1 MEKGIIDTKKAKD
14 ISTEDLFKRLSSSSK
29 GLSDNEAKERLDQF
43 GPNEIS
49 EKKTNTLIKFLK
61 YFWGPIPW
69 MIEIAL
75 VLSAVLRHWDDFG
88 VILLLLMINAVVRFS
103 EEHRADNAIEMLKKR
118 LAIKAR
124 VFRDGKWQE
133 LSAKELV
140 PGDIIRVRLGDIIPA
155 DIKLVEGDY
164 LSVDESALTGE
175 SLPVEKNTSDVGY
188 SGSVIR
194 QGEMDAL
201 VINTGM
207 NTYFGKTTKLVEEAK
222 TTSHFQKA
230 VIKIGN
236 YLIIMS
242 IALVI
247 IVFIVELLRQQK
259 IIETLQFGL
268 VLIIAAIPAALPA
281 VLSVTMVVGATALA
295 RKDAIV
301 SKLLSIEEMAGAD
314 ILCSDKTGT
323 ITKNELSVEEIIPIG
338 DFSKNEVLIYGSLAS
353 REEDEDPIDNAIINK
368 SKNIKEVTRSIGDYK
383 ILDFKPFDPVKKRT
397 ESVIEVPHKN
407 NFKVS
412 KGAPQV
418 IMSLVGKNKKIAED
432 VDNKVNDL
440 AKDGYR
446 ALGIAKSSKSGEWKF
461 TGLIGLSD
469 TAREDSADTI
479 KKAQSMGLIVKMLT
493 GDHTA
498 IAKKI
503 AKDVN
508 LNTNIAPASSLI
520 DMEDDKAEEI
530 IENSDGFSEVFPEHK
545 YRIVELL
552 QKKNHIVGMTG
563 DGVNDAPALK
573 KADIGIAVSGATD
586 AAKSAAA
593 IVFTRPGLSVIVDAL
608 RQSRKIFMR
617 MNNYAIYRIAET
629 IRVLFFLVISILA
642 FKFYP
647 LTTIMVVLLALL
659 NDIPIMMISYD
670 NTKLL
675 NHPVRWRMS
684 SVLEVSTIL
693 GIVGVISSF
702 GFFLI
707 VRNVFSLDSSTIQ
720 TLVFLK
726 LIVSGHLTIYLTR
739 TGKNSFWTRPLPSL
753 KLFLTAEFTQIV
765 ATFFAAYGVLM
776 TGTGWKLAGFVWGY
790 AIIMFVATNYIKVFY
805 YKIRDYI
812 KGRSHKPKQA

>member
-1 MEKGIIDTKKAKD
+1 MEKSIIDTKKAKD
-14 ISTEDLFKRLSSSSK
+14 ISTADLFKKLSSSKK
-29 GLSDNEAKERLDQF
+29 GLSGNEAKKRLEQF

-49 EKKTNTLIKFLK
+49 EKKTNTLLKFLK

-75 VLSAVLRHWDDFG
+75 ILSAVLRHWEDFG

-124 VFRDGKWQE
+124 VLRNGKWQE
-133 LSAKELV
+133 ISARELV
-140 PGDIIRVRLGDIIPA
+140 PGDMIRVRLGDIIPA

-175 SLPVEKNTSDVGY
+175 SLPVEKDTSDVGY
-188 SGSVIR
+188 SGSIIR

-201 VINTGM
+201 VVSTGM

-236 YLIIMS
+236 YLIIIS
-242 IALVI
+242 ITLVI
-247 IVFIVELLRQQK
+247 IVFIVELLRHQK

-281 VLSVTMVVGATALA
+281 VLSVTMVVGATVLA
-295 RKDAIV
+295 RKGAIV
-301 SKLLSIEEMAGAD
+301 SKLLAIEEMAGVD

-323 ITKNELSVEEIIPIG
+323 ITKNELSVEEVIPIG
-338 DFSKNEVLIYGSLAS
+338 DFSKNEVFLYGSLAS
-353 REEDEDPIDNAIINK
+353 REEDEDPIDNAIIAR
-368 SKNIKEVTRSIGDYK
+368 SKDIKEVTRSIGDYK
-383 ILDFKPFDPVKKRT
+383 VLDFKPFDPVKKRT
-397 ESVIEVPHKN
+397 ESVVEGPGKN

-418 IMSLVGKNKKIAED
+418 ILSLIGEDKKLAED
-432 VDNKVNDL
+432 IDDKIDSL

-446 ALGIAKSSKSGEWKF
+446 ALGIAKTSKNGKWNF
-461 TGLIGLSD
+461 IGLIGLSD
-469 TAREDSADTI
+469 TAREDSAETI
-479 KKAQSMGLIVKMLT
+479 KEAQSMGLNVKMLT

-508 LNTNIAPASSLI
+508 LNTNIAPASLLI

-530 IENSDGFSEVFPEHK
+530 IENSNGFSEVFPEHK
-545 YRIVELL
+545 YHIVELL

-573 KADIGIAVSGATD
+573 KADIGIAVAGATD
-586 AAKSAAA
+586 AAKSAAD
-593 IVFTRPGLSVIVDAL
+593 IVFTRPGLSVIVEAL

-629 IRVLFFLVISILA
+629 IRVLFFLVLSILI

-647 LTTIMVVLLALL
+647 LTAIMVVLLALL
-659 NDIPIMMISYD
+659 NDIPIMMIAYD
-670 NTKLL
+670 NAKLL
-675 NHPVRWRMS
+675 KYPVRWKMS
-684 SVLEVSTIL
+684 SVLEVSTML

-707 VRNVFSLDSSTIQ
+707 ARNILSLDPSIIQ

-739 TGKNSFWTRPLPSL
+739 TGKHSFWIRPLPSL
-753 KLFLTAEFTQIV
+753 RLFLTAEFTQIA
-765 ATFFAAYGVLM
+765 ATFFAAYGLLM
-776 TGTGWKLAGFVWGY
+776 TGIGWKLAGFVWGY
-790 AIIMFVATNYIKVFY
+790 AITMFIVTNYIKVFY
-805 YKIRDYI
+805 YKTVDYI
-812 KGRSHKPKQA
+812 KRKSGQSK

>member
-1 MEKGIIDTKKAKD
+1 MEKSIIDTKKAKD
-14 ISTEDLFKRLSSSSK
+14 ISTADLFKKLSSSKK
-29 GLSDNEAKERLDQF
+29 GLSGNEAKKRLDQF

-49 EKKTNTLIKFLK
+49 EKKTNTLLKFLK

-75 VLSAVLRHWDDFG
+75 ILSAVLRHWEDFG

-124 VFRDGKWQE
+124 VLHDGEWQE
-133 LSAKELV
+133 ISAKELV
-140 PGDIIRVRLGDIIPA
+140 PGDMIRVRLGDIIPA

-175 SLPVEKNTSDVGY
+175 SLPVEKDTSDVGY
-188 SGSVIR
+188 SGSIIR
-194 QGEMDAL
+194 QGEMNAL
-201 VINTGM
+201 VISTGM

-230 VIKIGN
+230 VMKIGN

-247 IVFIVELLRQQK
+247 IVFAVELLRHQK
-259 IIETLQFGL
+259 VIETLQFGL

-281 VLSVTMVVGATALA
+281 VLSITMVVGATVLA
-295 RKDAIV
+295 GKGAIV
-301 SKLLSIEEMAGAD
+301 SKLLAIEEMAGVD
-314 ILCSDKTGT
+314 FLCSDKTGT
-323 ITKNELSVEEIIPIG
+323 ITKNELSVEEVIPIG
-338 DFSKNEVLIYGSLAS
+338 DFSKNEVFLCGSLAS
-353 REEDEDPIDNAIINK
+353 REKDGDTIDNAIIAS
-368 SKNIKEVTRSIGDYK
+368 SKDIKEVTKSIGDYK
-383 ILDFKPFDPVKKRT
+383 VLDFKPFDPIKKRT
-397 ESVIEVPHKN
+397 ESVVEGPGKN

-418 IMSLVGKNKKIAED
+418 ILSLIGEDKKLAED
-432 VDNKVNDL
+432 INDKIDSL

-446 ALGIAKSSKSGEWKF
+446 ALGIAKTSKNGKWNF
-461 TGLIGLSD
+461 IGLIGLSD
-469 TAREDSADTI
+469 TAREDSAETI
-479 KKAQSMGLIVKMLT
+479 KEAQSMGLNVKMLT

-508 LNTNIAPASSLI
+508 LGTNIIPASSLI
-520 DMEDDKAEEI
+520 DVEDDKAEEI

-545 YRIVELL
+545 YHIVELL

-573 KADIGIAVSGATD
+573 KADIGIAVAGATD
-586 AAKSAAA
+586 AAKSAAD
-593 IVFTRPGLSVIVDAL
+593 IVFTRPGLSVIVEAL

-629 IRVLFFLVISILA
+629 IRVLFFLVLSILI

-647 LTTIMVVLLALL
+647 LTAIMVVLLALL
-659 NDIPIMMISYD
+659 NDIPIMMIAYD
-670 NTKLL
+670 NAKLL
-675 NHPVRWRMS
+675 KRPVRWKMS
-684 SVLEVSTIL
+684 SVLEVSTML

-707 VRNVFSLDSSTIQ
+707 ARNVLSLDPSIIQ

-739 TGKNSFWTRPLPSL
+739 TGKQSFWTRPLPSPR
-753 KLFLTAEFTQIV
+753 LFLTAEFTQIA
-765 ATFFAAYGVLM
+765 ATFFAVYGLLM
-776 TGTGWKLAGFVWGY
+776 TGIGWKLAGFVWGY
-790 AIIMFVATNYIKVFY
+790 AITMFIVTNYIKVFY
-805 YKIRDYI
+805 YKTVDYI
-812 KGRSHKPKQA
+812 KRKSVQSK